1 MLQLSSCFKILF
13 SPRSDSLR
21 CLAPP
26 GHAALPETVTTVS
39 RGIVV
44 LAAIGVLILTST
56 ALQPMAGDMLS
67 SRATASKFI
76 LRAII
81 EILLNRARASAL
93 IRARAF
99 QFATSHVLRP
109 SSL

>member
-21 CLAPP
+21 CLAP

-81 EILLNRARASAL
+81 EILLNRARASA
-93 IRARAF
+93 ARG
-99 QFATSHVLRP
+99 HKMCI
-109 SSL
+109 